1 MVELV
6 KAPSRNLRS
15 LVERLGRLDS
25 QLATYWPDQYVNHG
39 RNLSLSGMTVAKMT
53 PVSSDKYHKWL

>member
-15 LVERLGRLDS
+15 LVERLGHLDN
-25 QLATYWPDQYVNHG
+25 QLATYWPDQCRDIG
-39 RNLSLSGMTVAKMT
+39 EKLALSGMTVAKMT